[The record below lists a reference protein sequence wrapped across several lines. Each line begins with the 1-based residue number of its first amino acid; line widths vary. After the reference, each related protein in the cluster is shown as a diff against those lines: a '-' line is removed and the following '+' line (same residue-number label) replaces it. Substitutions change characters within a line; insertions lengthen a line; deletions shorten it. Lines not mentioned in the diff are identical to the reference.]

1 MEPRT
6 PVEPV
11 SPAGPVTPI
20 EPGTPVRRVGWLD
33 LSAGVSGDMLLGALV
48 SAGADLATMARAV
61 DAVGLPVHL
70 RRSAVSRA
78 GLAATKID
86 VETDPEPAGTARPW
100 REIRRLLTTAPL
112 EPGVRDQALEVFAV
126 LARAEGAVHGVGVDD
141 VHFHEVGGLD
151 AVADVVGVVAGFAAL
166 RLDTVVATPLALGGG
181 TVRTA
186 HGALPVPGPAVLEL
200 LRAAG
205 APAFGG
211 PVEVELCTPTG
222 AALVTTIAGSY
233 GPMPPMVAEAT
244 GVGAGRR
251 DLPGRPNVV
260 RLVVGPS
267 YPPVSGPA
275 HDQGPSASAPATE
288 GPALL
293 LETNVDD
300 LDPRAWPEILA
311 VLLAGGAS
319 DAWLTPILM
328 KKGRPAHTLAV
339 LVTPERADGIR
350 RLVFHHTPTLGVRET
365 VVGKR
370 TLARGLVPVEVAGQ
384 PIVVKVAT
392 LPDGTIANAQPEWSD
407 VRRAAE
413 ALGQPVRSVLA
424 EAVAAALAAGLAPG
438 HLPPTH
444 RAPTAH
450 TPKDERA

>member
-1 MEPRT
+1 MTAPTGR
-6 PVEPV
+6 
-11 SPAGPVTPI
+11 AGPI
-20 EPGTPVRRVGWLD
+20 ERVGWLD
-33 LSAGVSGDMLLGALV
+33 LSVGASGDMLLGAV
-48 SAGADLATMARAV
+48 ISAGADLATVARAV
-61 DAVGLPVHL
+61 DAVGVPVHL

-86 VETDPEPAGTARPW
+86 VGTEPEPAGTARPW
-100 REIRRLLTTAPL
+100 REIRRLLIAAPL
-112 EPGVRDQALEVFAV
+112 EPTVRDRALAVFAA
-126 LARAEGAVHGVGVDD
+126 LARAEGVVHGVAVDD

-151 AVADVVGVVAGFAAL
+151 AIADVVGVVAGFAEL
-166 RLDTVVATPLALGGG
+166 RLDAVVATPLALGGG

-186 HGALPVPGPAVLEL
+186 HGTLPVPGPAVLEV
-200 LRAAG
+200 LRAAA
-205 APAFGG
+205 APAVGG
-211 PVEVELCTPTG
+211 PAPVELCTPTG
-222 AALVTTIAGSY
+222 AALVTTVAGRY
-233 GPMPPMVAEAT
+233 GPMPPMIPEAT

-260 RLVVGPS
+260 RLVVGTS
-267 YPPVSGPA
+267 YPSGP
-275 HDQGPSASAPATE
+275 GPGRDHGPAPTAPATD

-311 VLLAGGAS
+311 ALLAGGAS

-339 LVTPERADGIR
+339 LVTPERADDLR
-350 RLVFHHTPTLGVRET
+350 QLVFRHTPTLGVRET

-384 PIVVKVAT
+384 SIAVKVAT

-407 VRRAAE
+407 VRRVAE
-413 ALGQPVRSVLA
+413 SLGQPVRSVLA
-424 EAVAAALAAGLAPG
+424 AATAAALAAGLAAGGAPG
-438 HLPPTH
+438 PLPATGRP
-444 RAPTAH
+444 PTAH
-450 TPKDERA
+450 TPKEKPA